1 MIPRR
6 VATALLV
13 PLAAARVLEHRQD
26 GNLYRILEVD
36 VAVSVFGQ
44 PVLIQ
49 TSVSQDTTITI
60 AADYQLT
67 VTNAPTFVD
76 TLITIFSSTTEVS
89 YQTIT
94 IPRPDD
100 LDTLT
105 STSLPLIYSS
115 KYQHPEPSEHQ
126 LPKPFEHQ
134 FTGLPEYQL
143 PEPSEFQPFE
153 PSEFQLSEP
162 SEYQLSEPFEFQ
174 LSELFEYQLS
184 EPSEH
189 QFA

>member
-6 VATALLV
+6 VAAALLV

-60 AADYQLT
+60 AADYELT

-76 TLITIFSSTTEVS
+76 TLITIFSSTTELS
-89 YQTIT
+89 
-94 IPRPDD
+94 
-100 LDTLT
+100 
-105 STSLPLIYSS
+105 
-115 KYQHPEPSEHQ
+115 EPSEHQ
-126 LPKPFEHQ
+126 LPEPFEHQ

-143 PEPSEFQPFE
+143 PEPSKFQLFE
-153 PSEFQLSEP
+153 PCKFQLFEPYEFQLSEP
-162 SEYQLSEPFEFQ
+162 SEYQLSEPFDFQ